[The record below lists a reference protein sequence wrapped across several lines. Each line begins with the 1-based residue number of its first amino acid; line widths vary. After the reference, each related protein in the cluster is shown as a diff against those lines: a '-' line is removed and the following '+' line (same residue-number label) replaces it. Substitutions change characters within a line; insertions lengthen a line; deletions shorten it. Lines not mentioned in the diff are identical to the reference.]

1 MRENLPKMNRYEKYD
16 VKLGLFVYNPD
27 QEITKINNERKTS
40 APNLKRSWIG
50 TDLMPIDN

>member
-27 QEITKINNERKTS
+27 QEIIKINNERKTS